1 MFSVTDKCDVKWDEI
16 SDCRSNL
23 AKDNT
28 CTTKH
33 GKVTCVAMYK
43 QDDGNT
49 GSKVHAENLTL
60 EATKHCSKLCN
71 YLLLLFFVSPRF
83 VPGVSWK
90 ERK

>member
-1 MFSVTDKCDVKWDEI
+1 
-16 SDCRSNL
+16 L

-60 EATKHCSKLCN
+60 EATKHCSKLYLTLEATKHCSKLCN